1 MKELWIAI
9 LLGGTLLN
17 AGCVLRAGPHGA
29 GIAIAPPLPVVV
41 ELADPYY
48 YQSDYHYYHNKDR
61 WYYSRS
67 RGGPWVELPRD
78 RYPREVRYKGKKND
92 NGKGQKRGHDRD

>member
-1 MKELWIAI
+1 MKKLWITVLSAA
-9 LLGGTLLN
+9 LLS
-17 AGCVLRAGPHGA
+17 AGCVMNAGPHGS

-48 YQSDYHYYHNKDR
+48 FHRDYHYYHDNDR

-67 RGGPWVELPRD
+67 RGGPWVALPRD
-78 RYPREVRYKGKKND
+78 RYPKEIRHKGKDANQ
-92 NGKGQKRGHDRD
+92 GQKQRR

>member
-1 MKELWIAI
+1 MKEIWIAI

-48 YQSDYHYYHNKDR
+48 YQSDYHYYHNNDR

-92 NGKGQKRGHDRD
+92 HGKGQKRGHDKD